1 MGLKKFKIRELLLF
15 YHLTPWQSWEVVL
28 SYSYEYQGIQTK
40 NSFDKILSLNF
51 NLRFLKVKT
60 YLIMLD

>member
-1 MGLKKFKIRELLLF
+1 MF

-28 SYSYEYQGIQTK
+28 FYSYEYQRIQTK

-51 NLRFLKVKT
+51 NLRILKVKI